1 MYAFFLL
8 HRNSQCP
15 GAVNNLTC
23 LEAAKVE
30 HYEIKGDAFAV
41 VKVPDHKTS
50 ATYGEVKLVMDKE
63 VVTWFLAFRDVIRP
77 QRGSLGPAEPLS
89 VTVNGG
95 KVTNLS
101 NDVTYLAS
109 DLNEGRI
116 LNPTAARKATATIAA
131 GLANDVQ
138 RRLVATQ
145 MGHSSRTAD
154 MYYTSLGEDS
164 QRIQAYQ
171 AMSDLRQKRL
181 DSESEDSEPETLT
194 LPKKR
199 ARVKFTEEEGI
210 LQEFFK
216 DSGKSSL
223 SEARK
228 FLELHPEMNRIPK
241 QIQDKVKQ
249 LLLNC

>member
-1 MYAFFLL
+1 MACSLLMVVYKQVSMYAFFLL
-8 HRNSQCP
+8 HRNSQRS
-15 GAVNNLTC
+15 GAVTNLTC

-41 VKVPDHKTS
+41 VKVADHKTS

-77 QRGSLGPAEPLS
+77 QCGSLDPAEPLF

-109 DLNEGRI
+109 NLNEGRI

-138 RRLVATQ
+138 RRLVANQ

-164 QRIQAYQ
+164 HRIAAYQ

-181 DSESEDSEPETLT
+181 DSESEVSEPETHT
-194 LPKKR
+194 NQR
-199 ARVKFTEEEGI
+199 NE
-210 LQEFFK
+210 
-216 DSGKSSL
+216 
-223 SEARK
+223 
-228 FLELHPEMNRIPK
+228 HM
-241 QIQDKVKQ
+241 
-249 LLLNC
+249 